1 MTKSADLPPPPDDY
15 YLEIESHF
23 AHRRGTPFVFSARD
37 WTLIR
42 QWKDSGIPL
51 SIVIEAIDSCFDKR
65 EESSRR
71 RTISSLSYC
80 RHAVKELWE
89 ERRELQVGAE
99 GTVPESS
106 PAEGVQALAR
116 ALEESAGEI
125 RHEPVRDRIAEVAR
139 RVADLTTR
147 TVPEIENELIEI
159 EERLYEDLETL
170 LPAALRTAIEERV
183 EKSLRDVEFR
193 DDATRTRTRQAS
205 LRRIVR
211 GELGLPRLSLFG

>member
-42 QWKDSGIPL
+42 QWKDSGVPL
-51 SIVIEAIDSCFDKR
+51 SIVIEAIDSCFDRQK
-65 EESSRR
+65 ESPRR

-80 RHAVKELWE
+80 RHAVKELWD

-106 PAEGVQALAR
+106 PAAGVQALASL
-116 ALEESAGEI
+116 LEERAREVS
-125 RHEPVRDRIAEVAR
+125 HEAVRDRIAEAAR
-139 RVADLTTR
+139 RVASLTTR

-159 EERLYEDLETL
+159 EERLYADLETL
-170 LPAALRTAIEERV
+170 VPPELRTSIEARV

-193 DDATRTRTRQAS
+193 DDATRNRTRQAN